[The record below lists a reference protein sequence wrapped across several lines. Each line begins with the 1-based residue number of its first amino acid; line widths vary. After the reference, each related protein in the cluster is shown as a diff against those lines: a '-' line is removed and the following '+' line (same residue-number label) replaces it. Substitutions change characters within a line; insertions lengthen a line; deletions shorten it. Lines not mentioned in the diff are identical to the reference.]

1 MLLIGITA
9 MPTLTVDT
17 TPSPWHAGEV
27 ALQQQ
32 LGVAERLEA
41 FGRRIIRDFMP
52 EQHRDFYQQLPF
64 MLLGSVDAEGM
75 PWASILEG
83 QAGFVQSPEPHLLQ
97 LNERP
102 AQADPAAAN
111 LLVGA
116 AVGLLGIE
124 LHSRRRS
131 HINGHIQSA
140 SASGFNVAVAQA
152 FGNCP
157 RYIQRRTAH
166 FSQAPEQLQ
175 PPPAQRLTHLD
186 DAARAL
192 IGAADT
198 CFVASYVDLE
208 GDAKGRAVDVSHR
221 GGDTGFVQV
230 DGDCLNIPDFAGNMH
245 FNTLGN
251 LLLNPRAGLLFI
263 DFNNGDILQLSGRT
277 EIILDGPEVSAMQGA
292 ERLWRLHVEQVV
304 RRPAALALRWTLP
317 ELAASA
323 G

>member
-1 MLLIGITA
+1 
-9 MPTLTVDT
+9 MPTTHTDS

-27 ALQQQ
+27 ALQQR

-41 FGRRIIRDFMP
+41 FGRRVIRDFMP
-52 EQHRDFYQQLPF
+52 EQHRDFYRQLPF
-64 MLLGSVDAEGM
+64 ILLGSVDAEGK

-97 LNERP
+97 LNGRP
-102 AQADPAAAN
+102 PQGDPAAAN

-124 LHSRRRS
+124 LHSRRRNR
-131 HINGHIQSA
+131 INGHIQSA
-140 SASGFNVAVAQA
+140 SAAGFNVTVAQA

-175 PPPAQRLTHLD
+175 PTPAQHLSGLD
-186 DAARAL
+186 NAARTL
-192 IGAADT
+192 INGADT
-198 CFVASYVDLE
+198 CFVASYVDVDS
-208 GDAKGRAVDVSHR
+208 DAKRRAVDVSHR
-221 GGDTGFVQV
+221 GGAAGFVQV
-230 DGDCLNIPDFAGNMH
+230 TGDCLNIPDFAGNMH

-263 DFNNGDILQLSGRT
+263 DFNTGDILQLSGRT
-277 EIILDGPEVSAMQGA
+277 EIIHDGPEVRAMQGA

-317 ELAASA
+317 ALATVA